1 MTQDGS
7 ARARVLAVL
16 SAALNLPA
24 AMLDSGQSFEDIGV
38 DSVAV
43 VDALF
48 TLEEQLGIAVDFN
61 AAGVEASDMDGPIR
75 QLIDRIAGMVPAST
89 G

>member
-1 MTQDGS
+1 MTVDGR
-7 ARARVLAVL
+7 ARARVLSVL
-16 SAALNLPA
+16 STALALPERVV
-24 AMLDSGQSFEDIGV
+24 DGGQSFQEIGV

-48 TLEEQLGIAVDFN
+48 TLEEQLGITVDFN
-61 AAGVEASDMDGPIR
+61 AAGVEASDMDGPVR
-75 QLIDRIAGMVPAST
+75 LLIDRIAGMVPAQT

>member
-1 MTQDGS
+1 MTPVE
-7 ARARVLAVL
+7 ARAQVLLVL
-16 SAALNLPA
+16 SEALALPSDL
-24 AMLDSGQSFEDIGV
+24 LDNGHSFQEIGV

-48 TLEEQLGIAVDFN
+48 ALEERLAITVDFN
-61 AAGVEASDMDGPIR
+61 AAGAAASDMEGPVS
-75 QLIDRIAGMVPAST
+75 QLIDRIAGMIPGTS